1 MWKSRCMVVLFSFR
15 TLALF
20 HYLLAG
26 MASVLK
32 DVMFLYYIDHNVFN
46 LICFYGF
53 PFITGFHQFDYDML
67 WYYFVCV
74 CVCVC
79 LSAWVSLSYLAV
91 WFYGFNQIWEKKKK
105 KLGCWK
111 IVFPSF
117 PSGTLITYII
127 ALLEMLQKSLSE
139 PPLFFSFPVL
149 LRYWHVSCVSLR
161 LQCDD
166 LICAYTAKWLPQ
178 QG

>member
-1 MWKSRCMVVLFSFR
+1 
-15 TLALF
+15 
-20 HYLLAG
+20 

-91 WFYGFNQIWEKKKK
+91 WFYGFNQIWEKKKTWLLK
-105 KLGCWK
+105 NCFSLLSFWDSNHIYNCIAWNVAEVTEWTSTIFFFSSFTK
-111 IVFPSF
+111 ILTCIMCKFKVAMWWFDMCIYCKMI
-117 PSGTLITYII
+117 TTTRLVNTYI
-127 ALLEMLQKSLSE
+127 L
-139 PPLFFSFPVL
+139 
-149 LRYWHVSCVSLR
+149 
-161 LQCDD
+161 
-166 LICAYTAKWLPQ
+166 
-178 QG
+178 